1 MNKEV
6 LKKAAEKFIKSFV
19 LKNKGIEY
27 KLSFDDIVGYDN
39 MLGIML
45 EVVVDYYKLA
55 TDEEYFNNL
64 TDLEENLEVVGKYLG
79 QDVFHPFL
87 SWKYKNVNMF
97 YDSMANV
104 LNELEHLFQ
113 NYYQDYD
120 YDDYGFYLELKMKEE
135 GSEDF
140 GLIFGSENYLDID
153 IEGEVIEL
161 VEKEDLLKQL
171 NDKVSL
177 EFHFES

>member
-6 LKKAAEKFIKSFV
+6 LKKAAEKFIKSYI

-27 KLSFDDIVGYDN
+27 NLSIDDIVGYEN
-39 MLGIML
+39 MLGIDL
-45 EVVVDYYKLA
+45 EVEVDYYKLA
-55 TDEEYFNNL
+55 TDEEYFDNL
-64 TDLEENLEVVGKYLG
+64 TNLESDLEVVGKYLG
-79 QDVFHPFL
+79 NDVFHTFL
-87 SWKYKNVNMF
+87 SWKYKNVNKF

-104 LNELEHLFQ
+104 LNELEDLFQ

-120 YDDYGFYLELKMKEE
+120 YNDYEFYLELKMKEE

-153 IEGEVIEL
+153 IEGEVMDL
-161 VEKEDLLKQL
+161 VEKQDLLKQL

-177 EFHFES
+177 EFAYES

>member
-1 MNKEV
+1 
-6 LKKAAEKFIKSFV
+6 
-19 LKNKGIEY
+19 
-27 KLSFDDIVGYDN
+27 
-39 MLGIML
+39 
-45 EVVVDYYKLA
+45 
-55 TDEEYFNNL
+55 
-64 TDLEENLEVVGKYLG
+64 
-79 QDVFHPFL
+79 
-87 SWKYKNVNMF
+87 MF

-153 IEGEVIEL
+153 IEGEVLEL

-171 NDKVSL
+171 NDKVDL
-177 EFHFES
+177 EFDFES

>member
-1 MNKEV
+1 
-6 LKKAAEKFIKSFV
+6 
-19 LKNKGIEY
+19 
-27 KLSFDDIVGYDN
+27 
-39 MLGIML
+39 
-45 EVVVDYYKLA
+45 
-55 TDEEYFNNL
+55 
-64 TDLEENLEVVGKYLG
+64 
-79 QDVFHPFL
+79 
-87 SWKYKNVNMF
+87 
-97 YDSMANV
+97 MANV

-177 EFHFES
+177 EFDFES